1 MWVVTIIVLS
11 ALLSSPQQGAAQ
23 GVTVTG
29 VVQDQTGA
37 VLTGATVDLAAG
49 GRVVRSDATDDVGTF
64 HFYGVVPGTY
74 ELRAHFEG
82 FKDLSAR
89 VRVGARPPSP
99 QKLVLDL
106 ASIAQDVTVSN
117 VATAVNASA
126 SGNQDAV
133 TLDQDMLSTLPV
145 LDRDLIATA
154 SRFLDPAA
162 LGGGV
167 TIVVN
172 GMEVSALNVS
182 AAAISQIRINQDPYS
197 AEYSR
202 PGRGRI
208 EILTKPGSQQYH
220 GEFNTL
226 IRNGHLSARN
236 AFASAKPQEQ
246 RQSVDG
252 FLGGPI
258 GHDGKTM
265 FMVSANDE
273 HDANQAY
280 IHAIG
285 PDGPI
290 DGQLPHRSGDARIT
304 GSITRQVSP
313 KNTFSIRP
321 NYQYESD
328 ENRNAGGT
336 TLASAATTFKHHEQ
350 QITYTQQT
358 VFRPTLV
365 NQFQMLFGHER
376 EPTTSLT
383 PDRAIIVAGAF
394 TGGGAQVDLVRTE
407 THINLTESLT
417 WIHGKHLVQ
426 AGFQLP
432 DWSRRGFYE
441 KTDFGGSFYFANLVA
456 YETGRPY
463 AFTQS
468 QGNGDLALL
477 EKQVGAY
484 VKDDWQI
491 RPGLSIDYGVR
502 YDWQNYF
509 HDTNNVAP
517 RFSIAFAPGSGK
529 ANVLRAGVG
538 VFNDRSGPVVIADV
552 LHSQPGGLTK
562 ILINDPGYP
571 DPFAGAVAAVPPPSI
586 VQLAPD
592 VRIPQSVQYSV
603 SFDHQITK
611 ATTVS
616 LNYTGARGYFL
627 FRSRDSNAPP
637 PPLYLERPNPAYGA
651 IRQVESNGRQSAQ
664 SFGVTLRGR
673 MTKWFNGQA
682 QYTLSRTY
690 NDSAGINAFP
700 ANDYDLTGEWARA
713 DVDRRHRV
721 VMIGRITGIKIVD
734 LGLALTLNS
743 AGPYSQTIGGDPYN
757 NGRGMARLPGVARN
771 TLIAGDVATLDMH
784 ASRDL
789 KLGAPK
795 SGHELTLGADGFNLL
810 NRVNYAS
817 YVGIISSP
825 LYGTP
830 VSARSA
836 RQFQFSIR
844 YKF

>member
-1 MWVVTIIVLS
+1 MWGVTLL
-11 ALLSSPQQGAAQ
+11 LLSSLAGAPQQSAGP
-23 GVTVTG
+23 GVAVTG

-37 VLTGATVDLAAG
+37 VLTRATVDLVAG
-49 GRVVRSDATDDVGTF
+49 ERVLQSVATDDVGTF
-64 HFYGVVPGTY
+64 HFEGVAPGTY

-82 FKDLSAR
+82 FKDLSRR
-89 VRVGARPPSP
+89 VRVGARAPSP
-99 QKLVLDL
+99 QTFVLAI
-106 ASIAQDVTVSN
+106 ASIAQDVTVGN
-117 VATAVNASA
+117 TANEVAANAA
-126 SGNQDAV
+126 GNQDSV
-133 TLDQDMLSTLPV
+133 TLDQEMLSALPV

-162 LGGGV
+162 LSGGV

-182 AAAISQIRINQDPYS
+182 AAAVAQIRINQDPYS

-208 EILTKPGSQQYH
+208 EILTKPGSQQFH
-220 GEFNTL
+220 GEFNSL

-236 AFASAKPQEQ
+236 AFASAKPLEQ
-246 RQSVDG
+246 RQSVEG
-252 FLGGPI
+252 FVGGPI

-265 FMVSANDE
+265 FMLSANDE
-273 HDANQAY
+273 NDASQAY

-285 PDGPI
+285 PAGPI
-290 DGQLPHRSGDARIT
+290 DGQLPQTSGEARIT

-313 KNTFSIRP
+313 RNTFSIRP

-328 ENRNAGGT
+328 ENRDAGGT

-350 QITYTQQT
+350 QVTYTQQT

-394 TGGGAQVDLVRTE
+394 TGGGGQVDLVRTE
-407 THINLTESLT
+407 THINLNESLS
-417 WIHGKHLVQ
+417 WIHGTHLVQ

-432 DWSRRGFYE
+432 DWSRRGFYD

-463 AFTQS
+463 AFTQQ
-468 QGNGDLALL
+468 QGNGDLAFL

-491 RPGLSIDYGVR
+491 RPGLSINYGMR

-517 RFSIAFAPGSGK
+517 RVSVAFAPGNGK
-529 ANVLRAGVG
+529 ANVLRAGTG
-538 VFNDRSGPVVIADV
+538 VFNDRSGPVVIADL
-552 LHSQPGGLTK
+552 LHSQPGGLVK
-562 ILINDPGYP
+562 IVVTDPGYP
-571 DPFAGAVAAVPPPSI
+571 DPFASAVATVPPPSV
-586 VQLAPD
+586 VQLVPD

-603 SFDHQITK
+603 SFDHQLNK
-611 ATTVS
+611 RTTVS
-616 LNYTGARGYFL
+616 VSYIGARGYSL
-627 FRSRDSNAPP
+627 FRSRDINAPL
-637 PPLYLERPNPAYGA
+637 PPLYLERPDPTHGV
-651 IRQVESNGRQSAQ
+651 IRQVEANGRQAANSLGA
-664 SFGVTLRGR
+664 TLRGR
-673 MTKWFNGQA
+673 MTPWFNGQL
-682 QYTLSRTY
+682 QYTLSRTD
-690 NDSAGINAFP
+690 NDTSGINAFP
-700 ANDYDLTGEWARA
+700 ANDSDLSGEWARA
-713 DVDRRHRV
+713 DFDRRHRF
-721 VMIGRITGIKIVD
+721 VMIGTLSGIKIVD
-734 LGLALTLNS
+734 LGVALTLNS
-743 AGPYSQTIGGDPYN
+743 AGPYTQTIGGDPYN
-757 NGRGMARLPGVARN
+757 NGRGRARLPGIARN
-771 TLIAGDVATLDMH
+771 TLVAGNAATLDLH
-784 ASRDL
+784 ASRDV
-789 KLGAPK
+789 KLGGPK
-795 SGHELTLGADGFNLL
+795 SGHELTLGVDGFNLL

-836 RQFQFSIR
+836 RQFQLSIR
-844 YKF
+844 YKA

>member
-1 MWVVTIIVLS
+1 MWVETFLVLS
-11 ALLSSPQQGAAQ
+11 TLLGSPQQSPAQ
-23 GVTVTG
+23 GVIVTG

-37 VLTGATVDLAAG
+37 VLTSAIVDLATG
-49 GRVVRSDATDDVGTF
+49 GLVMRSVATDDVGVF
-64 HFYGVVPGTY
+64 RFDGVAPGTY
-74 ELRAHFEG
+74 ELRAHFAG
-82 FKDLSAR
+82 FKDLSVR
-89 VRVGARPPSP
+89 VRVGTRPPSP
-99 QKLVLDL
+99 QKLVLGL
-106 ASIAQDVTVSN
+106 ASIAQDITVSN
-117 VATAVNASA
+117 LAAGVAASA

-133 TLDQDMLSTLPV
+133 TLDQDMLSALPV
-145 LDRDLIATA
+145 LDRDLVATA

-182 AAAISQIRINQDPYS
+182 ASAVSQIRINQDPYS

-226 IRNGHLSARN
+226 VRNGHLSARN
-236 AFASAKPQEQ
+236 AFASEPPQEQ
-246 RQSVDG
+246 RQSIEG

-265 FMVSANDE
+265 FMLSANDE
-273 HDANQAY
+273 NNANQAY

-285 PDGPI
+285 PGGPI
-290 DGQLPHRSGDARIT
+290 DGQLPHTTGEARIT
-304 GSITRQVSP
+304 GSITHQVSL

-328 ENRNAGGT
+328 ENRDAGGT

-350 QITYTQQT
+350 QVTYTQQT
-358 VFRPTLV
+358 IFRPTLV

-376 EPTTSLT
+376 EPTSSLT

-407 THINLTESLT
+407 THINLNETVS
-417 WIHGKHLVQ
+417 WIHGTHLVQ

-432 DWSRRGFYE
+432 DWSRRGFYD

-484 VKDDWQI
+484 IKDDWQI

-517 RFSIAFAPGSGK
+517 RFSIAFAPGNGK

-571 DPFAGAVAAVPPPSI
+571 DPFATAAATVPPPAI

-603 SFDHQITK
+603 TFDHQITK

-627 FRSRDSNAPP
+627 FRSRDINAPL
-637 PPLYLERPNPAYGA
+637 PPLYLERPNPAYSA
-651 IRQVESNGRQSAQ
+651 IRQVESNGRQSAD

-673 MTKWFNGQA
+673 MTNWFNGQA
-682 QYTLSRTY
+682 QYTLSRAD
-690 NDSAGINAFP
+690 NDTAGINAFP
-700 ANDYDLTGEWARA
+700 ANDYDLSGEWGRA
-713 DVDRRHRV
+713 DFDRRHRV
-721 VMIGRITGIKIVD
+721 VMIGRVTGIKIVD
-734 LGLALTLNS
+734 LGMALTLNS

-757 NGRGMARLPGVARN
+757 NGRGRARLPGVGRN
-771 TLIAGDVATLDMH
+771 TLIAGNSATLDLH

-789 KLGAPK
+789 TLGAPK
-795 SGHELTLGADGFNLL
+795 SGHELTLGVDGFNLL

-836 RQFQFSIR
+836 RQFQFSVR

>member
-1 MWVVTIIVLS
+1 MSVVTLLVLS
-11 ALLSSPQQGAAQ
+11 TFLGSPRQGAVQ

-29 VVQDQTGA
+29 IVEDQTGA
-37 VLTGATVDLAAG
+37 VLTGATVDLAAS
-49 GRVVRSDATDDVGTF
+49 GRVVRSVATDAVGAF
-64 HFYGVVPGTY
+64 HFDGVAPGTY
-74 ELRAHFEG
+74 ELRAHFQG
-82 FKDLSAR
+82 FKDLASR
-89 VRVGARPPSP
+89 VRVGSRAPSP

-106 ASIAQDVTVSN
+106 ASIAQDVTVSD
-117 VATAVNASA
+117 VAPGVNASA

-133 TLDQDMLSTLPV
+133 TLDQEMLSALPV

-162 LGGGV
+162 LGSGV

-182 AAAISQIRINQDPYS
+182 AAAVSQIRINQDPYS

-220 GEFNTL
+220 GELNTL
-226 IRNGHLSARN
+226 LRNGHLSARN

-246 RQSVDG
+246 RQSVEG
-252 FLGGPI
+252 VLGGPI

-265 FMVSANDE
+265 FMLSANDE
-273 HDANQAY
+273 NDANQAY

-285 PDGPI
+285 LDGPI
-290 DGQLPHRSGDARIT
+290 DGQLPHTRGEARIT

-328 ENRNAGGT
+328 ENRDAGGT

-350 QITYTQQT
+350 QVTYTQQT
-358 VFRPTLV
+358 IFRPTLV

-407 THINLTESLT
+407 THINLNESLSWT
-417 WIHGKHLVQ
+417 HGKHFVQ

-432 DWSRRGFYE
+432 DWSRRGFYD
-441 KTDFGGSFYFANLVA
+441 KTNFGGSFYFANLVA
-456 YETGRPY
+456 YETGQPY
-463 AFTQS
+463 AFTQ
-468 QGNGDLALL
+468 QRGNGDLALL

-484 VKDDWQI
+484 VKDDWRI

-509 HDTNNVAP
+509 GDTNNVAP
-517 RFSIAFAPGSGK
+517 RFSIAYAPGNGK

-562 ILINDPGYP
+562 IVITDPGYP
-571 DPFAGAVAAVPPPSI
+571 DPFASAAGTVPPPSI

-592 VRIPQSVQYSV
+592 VRIPQSIQYSV
-603 SFDHQITK
+603 SFDHQVKKT
-611 ATTVS
+611 TTVS
-616 LNYTGARGYFL
+616 MSYTGARGHSL
-627 FRSRDSNAPP
+627 FRSRDINAPP
-637 PPLYLERPNPAYGA
+637 PPLYLTRPDPAYGV
-651 IRQVESNGRQSAQ
+651 IRQVESNGRQSAD

-673 MTKWFNGQA
+673 MTAWFNGQM

-690 NDSAGINAFP
+690 NDTAGINAFP
-700 ANDYDLTGEWARA
+700 ANDYDLSGEWARA
-713 DVDRRHRV
+713 DVDRRHRF
-721 VMIGRITGIKIVD
+721 VMVGTVTGVKIVD
-734 LGLALTLNS
+734 LGVALTLNS
-743 AGPYSQTIGGDPYN
+743 AGPYTQTIGGDPYN
-757 NGRGMARLPGVARN
+757 NGRGRARLPGIARN
-771 TLIAGDVATLDMH
+771 TLIAGDLATLDLH

-825 LYGTP
+825 LFGTP

>member
-1 MWVVTIIVLS
+1 MSVVTLLVLS
-11 ALLSSPQQGAAQ
+11 TFLGSPQQGAVQ

-29 VVQDQTGA
+29 IVEDQTGA
-37 VLTGATVDLAAG
+37 VLTGATVDLAAS
-49 GRVVRSDATDDVGTF
+49 GRVVRSVATDAVGAF
-64 HFYGVVPGTY
+64 HFDGVAPGTY
-74 ELRAHFEG
+74 ELRAHFQG
-82 FKDLSAR
+82 FKDLSSR
-89 VRVGARPPSP
+89 VRVGSRAPST

-106 ASIAQDVTVSN
+106 ASIAQDVTVSD
-117 VATAVNASA
+117 VAPGVNASA

-133 TLDQDMLSTLPV
+133 TLDQEMLSALPV

-162 LGGGV
+162 LGSGV

-182 AAAISQIRINQDPYS
+182 AAAVAQIRINQDPYS

-220 GEFNTL
+220 GELNTL
-226 IRNGHLSARN
+226 LRNGHLSARN

-246 RQSVDG
+246 RQSVEG
-252 FLGGPI
+252 VLGGPI

-265 FMVSANDE
+265 FMLSANDE
-273 HDANQAY
+273 NDANQAY

-285 PDGPI
+285 LDGPI
-290 DGQLPHRSGDARIT
+290 DGQLPHTSGEARIT

-328 ENRNAGGT
+328 ENRDAGGT

-350 QITYTQQT
+350 QVTYTQQT
-358 VFRPTLV
+358 IFRPTLV

-383 PDRAIIVAGAF
+383 PDRAIVVAGAF

-407 THINLTESLT
+407 THINLNESLSWT
-417 WIHGKHLVQ
+417 HGKHFVQ

-432 DWSRRGFYE
+432 DWSRRGFYD
-441 KTDFGGSFYFANLVA
+441 KTNFGGSFYFANLVA
-456 YETGRPY
+456 YETGQPY
-463 AFTQS
+463 TFTQQ

-484 VKDDWQI
+484 VKDDWRI
-491 RPGLSIDYGVR
+491 RPGLSVDYGVR

-509 HDTNNVAP
+509 GDTNNVAP
-517 RFSIAFAPGSGK
+517 RFSIAYAPGNGK

-562 ILINDPGYP
+562 IVITDPGYP
-571 DPFAGAVAAVPPPSI
+571 DPFASAAATVPPPSI

-592 VRIPQSVQYSV
+592 VKIPRSVQYSV
-603 SFDHQITK
+603 SFDHQVK
-611 ATTVS
+611 KTTVS
-616 LNYTGARGYFL
+616 VSYTGARGYSL
-627 FRSRDSNAPP
+627 FRSRDINAPP
-637 PPLYLERPNPAYGA
+637 PPLYLTRPDPAYGV
-651 IRQVESNGRQSAQ
+651 IRQVESNGRQSAD

-673 MTKWFNGQA
+673 MTAWFNGQM

-690 NDSAGINAFP
+690 NDTAGINAFP
-700 ANDYDLTGEWARA
+700 ANDYDLSGEWARA
-713 DVDRRHRV
+713 DVDRRHRF
-721 VMIGRITGIKIVD
+721 VMVGTVTGVKIVD
-734 LGLALTLNS
+734 LGVALTLNS
-743 AGPYSQTIGGDPYN
+743 AGPYTQTIGGDPYN
-757 NGRGMARLPGVARN
+757 NGRGRARLPGIARN
-771 TLIAGDVATLDMH
+771 TLIAGDLATLDLH

-789 KLGAPK
+789 KLGGPK

-825 LYGTP
+825 LFGTP

-836 RQFQFSIR
+836 RQFQFSVR

>member
-1 MWVVTIIVLS
+1 MWVVTLLVLS
-11 ALLSSPQQGAAQ
+11 TLLSSPQQGAGQ

-29 VVQDQTGA
+29 IVQDQTGA
-37 VLTGATVDLAAG
+37 VLTGATVDLAAD
-49 GRVVRSDATDDVGTF
+49 GRVVRSVATDAVGAF
-64 HFYGVVPGTY
+64 HFDGVAPGTY
-74 ELRAHFEG
+74 ELRAHFQG
-82 FKDLSAR
+82 FKDLSSR
-89 VRVGARPPSP
+89 VRVGSRAPST

-106 ASIAQDVTVSN
+106 ASIAQDVTVSD
-117 VATAVNASA
+117 VAPGVNASA

-133 TLDQDMLSTLPV
+133 TLDQEMLSALPV

-162 LGGGV
+162 LGSGV

-182 AAAISQIRINQDPYS
+182 AAAVAQIRINQDPYS

-220 GEFNTL
+220 GELNTL
-226 IRNGHLSARN
+226 LRNGHLSARN

-246 RQSVDG
+246 RQSVEG
-252 FLGGPI
+252 VLGGPI

-265 FMVSANDE
+265 FMLSANDE
-273 HDANQAY
+273 NDANQAY

-285 PDGPI
+285 LDGPI
-290 DGQLPHRSGDARIT
+290 DGQLPHTSGEARIT

-328 ENRNAGGT
+328 ENRDAGGT

-350 QITYTQQT
+350 QVTYTQQT
-358 VFRPTLV
+358 IFRPTLV

-407 THINLTESLT
+407 THINLNESLSWT
-417 WIHGKHLVQ
+417 HGKHFVQ

-432 DWSRRGFYE
+432 DWSRRGFYD
-441 KTDFGGSFYFANLVA
+441 KTNFGGSFYFANLVA
-456 YETGRPY
+456 YETGQPY
-463 AFTQS
+463 AFTQQ

-484 VKDDWQI
+484 VKDDWRI

-509 HDTNNVAP
+509 GDTNNFAP
-517 RFSIAFAPGSGK
+517 RFSIAYAPGNGK

-562 ILINDPGYP
+562 IVVTDPAYP
-571 DPFAGAVAAVPPPSI
+571 DPFASAAATVPPPSI
-586 VQLAPD
+586 VQLAPG
-592 VRIPQSVQYSV
+592 VKIPQSVQYSL
-603 SFDHQITK
+603 SFDHQVK
-611 ATTVS
+611 KTTTMSVS
-616 LNYTGARGYFL
+616 YTGARGYSL
-627 FRSRDSNAPP
+627 FRSRDINAPP
-637 PPLYLERPNPAYGA
+637 PPLYLTRPDPAYGV
-651 IRQVESNGRQSAQ
+651 IRQVESNGRQSAD

-673 MTKWFNGQA
+673 MTAWFNGQV

-690 NDSAGINAFP
+690 NDTAGINAFP
-700 ANDYDLTGEWARA
+700 ANDYDLSGEWARA
-713 DVDRRHRV
+713 DVDRRHRF
-721 VMIGRITGIKIVD
+721 VMVGTVTGVKIVD
-734 LGLALTLNS
+734 LGVALTLNS
-743 AGPYSQTIGGDPYN
+743 AGPYTQTIGGDPYN
-757 NGRGMARLPGVARN
+757 NGRGRARLPGIARN
-771 TLIAGDVATLDMH
+771 TLIAGDLATLDLH

-789 KLGAPK
+789 KLGGPK

-825 LYGTP
+825 LFGTP

>member
-1 MWVVTIIVLS
+1 MSVVTLLVLS
-11 ALLSSPQQGAAQ
+11 TLVSSPQQGAVQ

-29 VVQDQTGA
+29 IVQDQTGA
-37 VLTGATVDLAAG
+37 VLTGAMVDLAAG
-49 GRVVRSDATDDVGTF
+49 GRVVRSVATDGVGAF
-64 HFYGVVPGTY
+64 HFDGVTPGTY
-74 ELRAHFEG
+74 ELRAYFQG
-82 FKDLSAR
+82 FKDLSSR
-89 VRVGARPPSP
+89 VRVGPRAPSP
-99 QKLVLDL
+99 QKLVLEL
-106 ASIAQDVTVSN
+106 ASIAQDVTVSDL
-117 VATAVNASA
+117 APGVNASA

-133 TLDQDMLSTLPV
+133 TLDQEMLSALPV

-162 LGGGV
+162 LGSGV

-182 AAAISQIRINQDPYS
+182 AAAVAQIRINQDPYS

-226 IRNGHLSARN
+226 LRNGHLSARN

-246 RQSVDG
+246 RQSVEG
-252 FLGGPI
+252 VLGGPI
-258 GHDGKTM
+258 GHDAKTM
-265 FMVSANDE
+265 FMLSANDE
-273 HDANQAY
+273 NDANQAY

-285 PDGPI
+285 LDGPI
-290 DGQLPHRSGDARIT
+290 DGQLPHTSGEARIT

-328 ENRNAGGT
+328 ENRDAGGT

-350 QITYTQQT
+350 QVTYTQQT
-358 VFRPTLV
+358 IFRPTLV

-407 THINLTESLT
+407 THINLNESLSWT
-417 WIHGKHLVQ
+417 HGKHLVQ

-432 DWSRRGFYE
+432 DWSRRGFYD
-441 KTDFGGSFYFANLVA
+441 KTNFGGSYYFANLAA
-456 YETGRPY
+456 YETGQPY
-463 AFTQS
+463 AFTQQ

-484 VKDDWQI
+484 VKDDWRI

-509 HDTNNVAP
+509 GDTNNVAP
-517 RFSIAFAPGSGK
+517 RFSIAYAPGNGK

-562 ILINDPGYP
+562 IVVTDPAYP
-571 DPFAGAVAAVPPPSI
+571 DPFASAAATVPPPSI

-592 VRIPQSVQYSV
+592 VKIPQSIQYSV
-603 SFDHQITK
+603 SFDHQVKKT
-611 ATTVS
+611 TTVS
-616 LNYTGARGYFL
+616 VSYTGARGHSL
-627 FRSRDSNAPP
+627 FRSRDINAPP
-637 PPLYLERPNPAYGA
+637 PPLYLTRPDPTYGV
-651 IRQVESNGRQSAQ
+651 IRQVESNGRQSAD

-673 MTKWFNGQA
+673 MTAWFNGQM

-690 NDSAGINAFP
+690 NDTAGINAFP
-700 ANDYDLTGEWARA
+700 ANDYDLSGEWARA
-713 DVDRRHRV
+713 DVDRRHRF
-721 VMIGRITGIKIVD
+721 VMVGTVTGVKIVD
-734 LGLALTLNS
+734 LGVALTLNS
-743 AGPYSQTIGGDPYN
+743 AGPYTQTIGGDPYN
-757 NGRGMARLPGVARN
+757 NGRGRARLPGIARN
-771 TLIAGDVATLDMH
+771 TLIAGDLATLDLH

-789 KLGAPK
+789 KLGGPK

-825 LYGTP
+825 LFGTP

>member
-1 MWVVTIIVLS
+1 MSVVTLLVLS
-11 ALLSSPQQGAAQ
+11 ALVSSPQQGAVQ
-23 GVTVTG
+23 GATVTG
-29 VVQDQTGA
+29 IVQDQTGA

-49 GRVVRSDATDDVGTF
+49 GRVVRSVATDGVGAF
-64 HFYGVVPGTY
+64 HFDGVAPGTY
-74 ELRAHFEG
+74 ELRAHFQG
-82 FKDLSAR
+82 FKDLSSR
-89 VRVGARPPSP
+89 VRVGSRAPSP

-106 ASIAQDVTVSN
+106 ASIAQDVTVSD
-117 VATAVNASA
+117 VAPGVNASA

-133 TLDQDMLSTLPV
+133 TLDQEMLSALPV

-162 LGGGV
+162 LGSGV

-182 AAAISQIRINQDPYS
+182 AAAVAQIRINQDPYS

-220 GEFNTL
+220 GELNTL
-226 IRNGHLSARN
+226 LRNGHLSARN

-246 RQSVDG
+246 RQSVEG
-252 FLGGPI
+252 VLGGPI

-265 FMVSANDE
+265 FMLSANDE
-273 HDANQAY
+273 NDANQAY

-285 PDGPI
+285 LDGPI
-290 DGQLPHRSGDARIT
+290 DGQLPHTSGEARIT

-328 ENRNAGGT
+328 ENRDAGGT

-350 QITYTQQT
+350 QVTYTQQT
-358 VFRPTLV
+358 IFRPTLV

-407 THINLTESLT
+407 THINLNESLSWT
-417 WIHGKHLVQ
+417 HGKHFVQ

-432 DWSRRGFYE
+432 DWSRRGFYDH
-441 KTDFGGSFYFANLVA
+441 TNFGGSFYFANLVA
-456 YETGRPY
+456 YETGQPF
-463 AFTQS
+463 AFTQQ

-484 VKDDWQI
+484 VKDDWRI

-509 HDTNNVAP
+509 GDTNNFAP
-517 RFSIAFAPGSGK
+517 RFSIAYAPGNGK

-562 ILINDPGYP
+562 IVVTDPAYP
-571 DPFAGAVAAVPPPSI
+571 DPFASAAATVPPPSI

-592 VRIPQSVQYSV
+592 VKIPQSVQYSV
-603 SFDHQITK
+603 SFDHQVKKT
-611 ATTVS
+611 TTVS
-616 LNYTGARGYFL
+616 VSYTGARGYSL
-627 FRSRDSNAPP
+627 FRSRDINAPP
-637 PPLYLERPNPAYGA
+637 PPLYLTRPDPAYGV
-651 IRQVESNGRQSAQ
+651 IRQVESNGRQSAD

-673 MTKWFNGQA
+673 MTAWFNGQV

-690 NDSAGINAFP
+690 NDTAGINAFP
-700 ANDYDLTGEWARA
+700 ANDYDLSGEWARA
-713 DVDRRHRV
+713 DVDRRHRF
-721 VMIGRITGIKIVD
+721 VMVGTVTGVKIVD
-734 LGLALTLNS
+734 LGVALTLNS
-743 AGPYSQTIGGDPYN
+743 AGPYTQTIGGDPYN
-757 NGRGMARLPGVARN
+757 NGRGRARLPGIARN
-771 TLIAGDVATLDMH
+771 TLIAGDLATLDLH

-789 KLGAPK
+789 KLRGPK
-795 SGHELTLGADGFNLL
+795 SGHELTLGVDGFNLL

-825 LYGTP
+825 LFGTP

-836 RQFQFSIR
+836 RQFQFSVR